1 MVASAE
7 LMNYT
12 TNGFQASPSRSH
24 SVVVGRPP
32 NFWLFSNR
40 DGFDL
45 THPDTPSSPPV
56 HPRITLETTTDP
68 ITIAPSK
75 TALIIIDMQN
85 FFLSAAMGRPRGE
98 GHKAEEALLKD
109 GIPAAREAGIQIIWL
124 TWGITEE
131 ELDAVPPTVWR
142 GFGFEIA
149 DDGAEFQVR
158 EEEEWATAGEVL
170 PGMKHKIAWATQGK
184 PIVRKEKKSECGLGC
199 GLGEVE
205 LGDGS
210 TIDAGR
216 MLMRDQWNTRLHEPL
231 EAAYQTGLKA
241 KVPDVRF
248 HKTRLSGMWGESTS
262 CTDFLEKRGIRTLLF
277 TGVNTDQC
285 VLATL
290 QDACTKG
297 WDTILLKDGCG
308 SSSPPFTRDAVLY
321 NCQKSWGFT
330 STCKELARGT
340 KNSSSSS

>member
-1 MVASAE
+1 MAASAQV
-7 LMNYT
+7 MHHS
-12 TNGFQASPSRSH
+12 TNGSQASPSPSH
-24 SVVVGRPP
+24 SIVVGRPS

-40 DGFDL
+40 HGFDL
-45 THPDTPSSPPV
+45 THPDTPSSTPV
-56 HPRITLETTTDP
+56 HPRITLETTNDP

-85 FFLSAAMGRPRGE
+85 FFLSAAMGRPKGE

-131 ELDAVPPTVWR
+131 ELDRIPPTLWR
-142 GFGFEIA
+142 VFGFEIA
-149 DDGAEFQVR
+149 DGGRTFQVL
-158 EEEEWATAGEVL
+158 EDEEWGSAGEVL
-170 PGMKHKIAWATQGK
+170 PGANLEIAGVTQGK
-184 PIVRKEKKSECGLGC
+184 PIRRKEKKSNGDLGC
-199 GLGEVE
+199 DLGEVE
-205 LGDGS
+205 LGDGK
-210 TIDAGR
+210 TADAGR

-231 EAAYQTGLKA
+231 EAAYLTGLKA

-248 HKTRLSGMWGESTS
+248 HKTRLSGMWGGSTPF
-262 CTDFLEKRGIRTLLF
+262 TDFLEKRGIRTLLF

-290 QDACTKG
+290 QDACNKG

-308 SSSPPFTRDAVLY
+308 TTSPPFTRDAVLF

-330 STCKELARGT
+330 STCKDLARGT
-340 KNSSSSS
+340 KNMTSAS